1 MPINSV
7 MYIRPKK
14 KDNRIYYYL
23 VEGKRVKDKVSQKV
37 IRYLGTAENI
47 LNRFQLSDKRVKKRS

>member
-1 MPINSV
+1 MPIRFV

-23 VEGKRVKDKVSQKV
+23 VEGKRIKDKVSQKV
-37 IRYLGTAENI
+37 IRYLGTADNI
-47 LNRFQLSDKRVKKRS
+47 LKRFQLLDKLIKKRT

>member
-1 MPINSV
+1 MPIKSV

-23 VEGKRVKDKVSQKV
+23 VEGKRIKDKVSQKV
-37 IRYLGTAENI
+37 VRYLGTAENI
-47 LNRFQLSDKRVKKRS
+47 LKRFQLSDKQVKKRS

>member
-1 MPINSV
+1 

-23 VEGKRVKDKVSQKV
+23 VEGKRIKDKVSQKV
-37 IRYLGTAENI
+37 VRYLGTAKNI
-47 LNRFQLSDKRVKKRS
+47 LKRFQLSDKQVKKRS

>member
-1 MPINSV
+1 

-23 VEGKRVKDKVSQKV
+23 VEGKRIKDKVNQKV

-47 LNRFQLSDKRVKKRS
+47 LKRFQLSDKLIKKRI